1 MSANSRSYNEY
12 LLEFYYCYF
21 LKVVIECNSEEMKDN
36 LKMTDIT
43 STVITE

>member
-1 MSANSRSYNEY
+1 MQIVGCYNEY

-21 LKVVIECNSEEMKDN
+21 LNVVIECNSEEMKDN